1 MSDTRR
7 YCVRGV
13 TVYSEA
19 QVLERIQ
26 RALELARLNVP
37 SPREM
42 YVKTLE
48 HLGITELNS
57 KSTPSANWF
66 INGEKDPFPELI
78 NQERGSLCLG
88 NHTDDELAA
97 EVFLY
102 GNPSDREKS
111 QRLMSGQIPDIAY
124 LTAAK
129 ERIRWLSRHLES
141 SLKANQELVNRIVEL
156 ETIIR
161 SQENDDDELIQR

>member
-1 MSDTRR
+1 MTDTRR

-48 HLGITELNS
+48 QLGITKYNS
-57 KSTPSANWF
+57 SSTPSANWF
-66 INGEKDPFPELI
+66 INGEENPFPELI
-78 NQERGSLCLG
+78 NQERGSLMLG
-88 NHTDDELAA
+88 DHTDDELANA
-97 EVFLY
+97 VFMH
-102 GNPSDREKS
+102 GNPSDREKT
-111 QRLMSGQIPDIAY
+111 QRLMSGQITDIAY

-141 SLKANQELVNRIVEL
+141 SLKANQELVNRILEL
-156 ETIIR
+156 EAIVR
-161 SQENDDDELIQR
+161 SQENEDEHVQ